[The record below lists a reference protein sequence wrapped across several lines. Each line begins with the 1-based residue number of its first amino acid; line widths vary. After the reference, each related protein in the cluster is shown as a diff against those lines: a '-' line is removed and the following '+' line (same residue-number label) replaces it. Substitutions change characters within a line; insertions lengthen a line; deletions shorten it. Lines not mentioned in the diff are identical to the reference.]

1 MESYLKRKNKME
13 ESKAV
18 FFDES
23 SEISRKELDK
33 LNTGSSHAPGLEP
46 MPVVP
51 EEMTG
56 ISKQEAI
63 AMYAGAGASD
73 KSEREQK
80 FVALFKARTIISHIG
95 TMEERRI
102 ALKQLKRMKDLGLQS
117 V

>member
-1 MESYLKRKNKME
+1 ME
-13 ESKAV
+13 ESKIV
-18 FFDES
+18 FYEESAEIPQKVFD
-23 SEISRKELDK
+23 D
-33 LNTGSSHAPGLEP
+33 LNTGKSHAPGLEP

-63 AMYAGAGASD
+63 AMYAGAEASD
-73 KSEREQK
+73 KSEKEQK

>member
-1 MESYLKRKNKME
+1 MTRSLVNE
-13 ESKAV
+13 E
-18 FFDES
+18 
-23 SEISRKELDK
+23 
-33 LNTGSSHAPGLEP
+33 LNTGKSHAPGLEP

-80 FVALFKARTIISHIG
+80 FVALYKSRYILSMIG
-95 TMEERRI
+95 TMEERRT